1 MKSEL
6 KNEIRDQVI
15 FLVCFVLAWYAI
27 YKMQVFNELLFPSP
41 GQIFDAFIAG
51 FEEDGMMAFTLY
63 SLSLIAKGLAIGI
76 GLAFIFSSIA
86 VVSKHFRAIYNLVV
100 SICDLLPGV
109 ALLPLAI
116 CWFGLSEITT
126 IVIVVHSIIWPMS
139 RSIIDGF
146 NAIPNIYIEGGRNIG
161 LRGIRLVAGVYLP
174 AAFASVLS
182 GLRVGWAR
190 AWRALISVE
199 MIFGTTG
206 KGAGIGWYIL
216 MRRVNLDVAGV
227 FAALIVII
235 IIGIIIEYGVFRTIE
250 HNTIKKWGMTAQ

>member
-116 CWFGLSEITT
+116 CWFENQRNNN
-126 IVIVVHSIIWPMS
+126 HSY
-139 RSIIDGF
+139 RC
-146 NAIPNIYIEGGRNIG
+146 
-161 LRGIRLVAGVYLP
+161 
-174 AAFASVLS
+174 AFHNLAYVQ
-182 GLRVGWAR
+182 
-190 AWRALISVE
+190 
-199 MIFGTTG
+199 
-206 KGAGIGWYIL
+206 KHH
-216 MRRVNLDVAGV
+216 RRIQCHPQHL
-227 FAALIVII
+227 
-235 IIGIIIEYGVFRTIE
+235 Y
-250 HNTIKKWGMTAQ
+250 